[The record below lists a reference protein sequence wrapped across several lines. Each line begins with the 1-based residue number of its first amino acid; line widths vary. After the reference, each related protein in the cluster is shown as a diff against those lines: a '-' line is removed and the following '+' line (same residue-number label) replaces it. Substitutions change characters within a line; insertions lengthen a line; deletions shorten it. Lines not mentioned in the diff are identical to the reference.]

1 MKPRAERALELL
13 AGTGIDV
20 LLVSE
25 LLNVRYLTGFT
36 GTNGLALLGPRVRTF
51 LTDFRYVT
59 RAAEEVDSSFE
70 RRRASQDLLDAVPE
84 VLAENPVRLGFE
96 DDHVSVRQYRR
107 LAEMLGEQVELVP
120 AGGLIERLRSVKEP
134 EELERIREA
143 TKLADAAFERVLSD
157 GLIGRTEREVAMAL
171 DQEMR
176 ARGAEGPSFETI
188 VATGANGA
196 LPHATPRDVEIHDGE
211 LVVIDWGAELDGY
224 CSDCTR
230 TLAAGDPSEQARE
243 LYDLVLRAQL
253 TGLEAV
259 TAGRSGRETDAIA
272 RKVVEEAGHAEHF
285 GHGLGHGVGL
295 DIHEGPR
302 LSQRSEDDLHAGNVV
317 TVEPGVYLPGRFGIR
332 IEDLVL
338 VTDDGCEILTS
349 LPKALL
355 VTE

>member
-13 AGTGIDV
+13 GEAGVDV
-20 LLVSE
+20 LLVTD
-25 LLNVRYLTGFT
+25 LINVRYLTGYT
-36 GTNGLALLGPRVRTF
+36 GSNGLALLGPNIRTF
-51 LTDFRYVT
+51 ITDFRYVT
-59 RAAEEVDSSFE
+59 QAAEEVDPSFE
-70 RRRASQDLLDAVPE
+70 RRRASQDLLDAIPE
-84 VLAENPVRLGFE
+84 LLGDAALRLGFE
-96 DDHVSVRQYRR
+96 DDHVSVRQHGR
-107 LAEMLGEQVELVP
+107 LHKLLGERVELVP
-120 AGGLIERLRSVKEP
+120 AGGLIERLRAVKEP
-134 EELERIREA
+134 DELERIRDA
-143 TKLADAAFERVLSD
+143 TKLADAAFERVLGD
-157 GLIGRTEREVAMAL
+157 GLIGRTEREVAIAL

-196 LPHATPRDVEIHDGE
+196 LPHATPRDVKIVDGDV
-211 LVVIDWGAELDGY
+211 VVIDWGAALDGY

-230 TLAAGDPSEQARE
+230 TVAAGEPGDQARE

-272 RKVVEEAGHAEHF
+272 RRVVEDAGHAEHF

-302 LSQRSEDDLHAGNVV
+302 LSQRSDDDLLAGNVV

-332 IEDLVL
+332 IEDLVV

-355 VTE
+355 VVE